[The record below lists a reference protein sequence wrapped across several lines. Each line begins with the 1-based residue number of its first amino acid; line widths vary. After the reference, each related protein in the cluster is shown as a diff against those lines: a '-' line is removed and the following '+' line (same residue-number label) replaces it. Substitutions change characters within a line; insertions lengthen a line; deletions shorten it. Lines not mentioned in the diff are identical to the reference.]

1 MGRILSIILIPAC
14 LILAGCSKSTKPEPP
29 GWERNPSLTLLTR
42 AHFPPDDRCWEC
54 SFPVWSPNEDK
65 IYYIESRGEW
75 WEFFGGGHK
84 GNIWVIDTNGENAHK
99 ITEGDYLYLTISP
112 DGNKLATL
120 IRNYKYSY
128 PGGTLVLIDLNTLKQ
143 YRVTMPDTG
152 AFVFGA
158 EFTPQGDKIVYYAVF
173 GYQSPTPEAYYSF
186 NFKDSTTSLL
196 FAEDWSKFGGFD
208 LYGDEIATVNKI
220 RKLDG
225 SGEKDLMIAGVWP
238 ELSPDGERLLS
249 VGGFGSAYRIGG
261 NMMHLV
267 DAKIGTLITD
277 LDVQTYEL
285 STVAFPYW
293 SPDGKKIVFAS
304 KPWGGDNQRADFHLW
319 ILNEVEET
327 NQ

>member
-1 MGRILSIILIPAC
+1 MRNLVWLVLITLGLLLLDC
-14 LILAGCSKSTKPEPP
+14 NKSTEPEPP
-29 GWERNPSLTLLTR
+29 GWERNPNLTLLTR

-54 SFPVWSPNEDK
+54 SFPVWSPDGNK
-65 IYYIESRGEW
+65 IYYIESRAEW
-75 WEFFGGGHK
+75 WEPSLGHK
-84 GNIWVIDTNGENAHK
+84 GNIWVIDPDGENAEMIK
-99 ITEGDYLYLTISP
+99 EGDYLYLSISP
-112 DGNKLATL
+112 DGRSLVTM
-120 IRNYKYSY
+120 IRNYKHSY
-128 PGGTLVLIDLNTLKQ
+128 PGGTLVLIDIS
-143 YRVTMPDTG
+143 TMEQDTIPIPDTG
-152 AFVFGA
+152 AFVLGA

-196 FAEDWSKFGGFD
+196 FEEDWSKFGGFD
-208 LYGDEIATVNKI
+208 LYGDEITTVNKI

-238 ELSPDGERLLS
+238 EFSPDGERLLS

-261 NMMHLV
+261 NVMHLV
-267 DAKIGTLITD
+267 DAKTGTLITD
-277 LDVQTYEL
+277 LDVQAYEL